1 MSVNITIMGAG
12 VMGTGVAH
20 NFAQYGFPVTLIDIS
35 ADQLEKSE
43 KQIKKN
49 LRLYKFHKNYSS
61 SEETKE
67 EIIGRINF
75 TCDYLEAKDA
85 DLIIENVTEDWDIKK
100 EVYEKL
106 RSICRKDTKWAVNT
120 SAVSITKVANL
131 LPKPENVIGV
141 HFMNPVPLKQMVE
154 LIRGY
159 HTTESTITFLQ
170 DQMSQLNKRTLVV
183 NDSPGFVTNRA
194 MMIFVNEAVFM
205 LQEGVSTAK
214 DIDTLFKECFGHRM
228 GPLETADL
236 IGLDTILK
244 SLYMLQDGFNDD
256 KFRPCFLLKK
266 MVNAN
271 LLGMKSGE
279 GFYKYDL

>member
-20 NFAQYGFPVTLIDIS
+20 NFAQYGIPVTLIDIS
-35 ADQLEKSE
+35 EKQLENSE
-43 KQIKKN
+43 KQIRKN
-49 LRLYKFHKNYSS
+49 LRLYKFHKNHYKS
-61 SEETKE
+61 KE
-67 EIIGRINF
+67 SVDEIIERINF
-75 TCDYLEAKDA
+75 TTNYSEAKDA

-100 EVYEKL
+100 EVYKKL
-106 RSICRKDTKWAVNT
+106 RNICKEDAKWAVNT

-141 HFMNPVPLKQMVE
+141 HFMNPVPLKPMVE
-154 LIRGY
+154 LIKGY
-159 HTTESTITFLQ
+159 HTNNETVAFLQ
-170 DQMSQLNKRTLVV
+170 DQMSVLNKRTLVV

-205 LQEGVSTAK
+205 LQEGVASAK
-214 DIDTLFKECFGHRM
+214 DIDTLFKECFGHTM

-279 GFYKYDL
+279 GFYSYNV

>member
-1 MSVNITIMGAG
+1 MSVSIIIMGAG

-35 ADQLEKSE
+35 EDQLEKSK

-49 LRLYKFHKNYSS
+49 LWLYKFHKNHYK
-61 SEETKE
+61 SEETIE
-67 EIIGRINF
+67 EIIGRIDF
-75 TCDYLEAKDA
+75 TTDYSKARNA
-85 DLIIENVTEDWDIKK
+85 DFIIENVTEDWNIKK
-100 EVYEKL
+100 EVYTRL
-106 RSICRKDTKWAVNT
+106 RAICKEDTKWAVNT

-141 HFMNPVPLKQMVE
+141 HFMNPVPLKPMVE
-154 LIRGY
+154 LIKGY
-159 HTTESTITFLQ
+159 HTNDDTITFLK
-170 DQMSQLNKRTLVV
+170 DQMNLLNKRTLVV

-194 MMIFVNEAVFM
+194 MMIFVNEAIFM
-205 LQEGVSTAK
+205 LQEGVASAK
-214 DIDTLFKECFGHRM
+214 DIDTLFKECFGHTM

-244 SLYMLQDGFNDD
+244 SLHMLQDGFNDD

-279 GFYKYDL
+279 GFYRYNV